1 MSGGGQFFP
10 ASRYWLAFVIGIA
23 LVGLWPDNW
32 SLVYFYSSLLGI
44 LLTVVVGGR
53 LRWPV
58 LLFILCLVAGF
69 WRAASVLQLAKTT
82 ARTLLCSGRDIM
94 VSGQLASQPQTRASG
109 GSQLIIK
116 NVRYNCGP
124 TWQTWP
130 GRVLIYGPDVWL
142 NSAQVGQTWQFSGRL
157 AEWPTGGVF
166 SYRYYLFNQGVRAVL
181 KADQRQLLANQ
192 PRNWWFYLV
201 NGQQRLS
208 KALSSGLPEPAA
220 SLAGPLVWG
229 GAGRL
234 SAEWRQRL
242 AITGLSHITAVSG
255 FNISLLITLFV
266 NNLIILGWP
275 RRWATII
282 ASLVITAYVL
292 VIGAPASAVRAGLL
306 GLLMLWGQQF
316 GRLGRVGHLLL
327 VSAALM
333 LAFNPFY
340 FWGDLGFSLSFAA
353 VFGLLY
359 WAEYWQKWLKY
370 LPLLRQP
377 LINENLA
384 VTLAAQMWTWPLI
397 FWQFGQ
403 ISIIAPL
410 ANLLVIWAL
419 PWLTVF
425 LLLASP
431 LAWLWP
437 AAGVF
442 IFAPAGW
449 LLNILLAIIAN
460 LASWPGAGFLVEW
473 PDSWR
478 VAIILVYYGTT
489 LFLLRKLSQK
499 SLTG

>member
-10 ASRYWLAFVIGIA
+10 ASRYWLAFVLGIT
-23 LVGLWPDNW
+23 LVGLWPNNW
-32 SLVYFYSSLLGI
+32 SVIYFYSLLLG
-44 LLTVVVGGR
+44 
-53 LRWPV
+53 V
-58 LLFILCLVAGF
+58 LLATIFSGRAKWSVLLIILCLAGGF
-69 WRAASVLQLAKTT
+69 WRAASVLQLAEATTKTM
-82 ARTLLCSGRDIM
+82 ACPSHKIV
-94 VSGQLASQPQTRASG
+94 VSGQLVNQPQTRSSG

-116 NVRYNCGP
+116 AVRYNCGSV
-124 TWQTWP
+124 WQVWP
-130 GRVLIYGPDVWL
+130 GRVLIYGPDIW
-142 NSAQVGQTWQFSGRL
+142 STGARAGQRWQFSGQL
-157 AEWPTGGVF
+157 TDWPTGGVF

-181 KADQRQLLANQ
+181 KADQRQLVANQ

-201 NGQQRLS
+201 NGQERLS
-208 KALSSGLPEPAA
+208 QALANSLPEPAA

-255 FNISLLITLFV
+255 FNISLLIMLFV

-275 RRWATII
+275 RRSATII
-282 ASLVITAYVL
+282 ASLIIVIYVL
-292 VIGAPASAVRAGLL
+292 LIGAPASALRAGLL

-327 VSAALM
+327 ISATLM
-333 LAFNPFY
+333 LVFNPFY

-359 WAEYWQKWLKY
+359 WTESWQRWLQRI
-370 LPLLRQP
+370 PLLRQKV
-377 LINENLA
+377 ISENLA
-384 VTLAAQMWTWPLI
+384 VTLAAQVWTWPLI

-403 ISIIAPL
+403 ISLIAPV
-410 ANLLVIWAL
+410 ANLLVVWAL

-437 AAGVF
+437 SAGVF
-442 IFAPAGW
+442 IFVPAGW

-460 LASWPGAGFLVEW
+460 LASWPWAGFIVEW
-473 PDSWR
+473 PDNWR
-478 VAIILVYYGTT
+478 IAIIVVYYGLT
-489 LFLLRKLSQK
+489 LVLLRRLR
-499 SLTG
+499 